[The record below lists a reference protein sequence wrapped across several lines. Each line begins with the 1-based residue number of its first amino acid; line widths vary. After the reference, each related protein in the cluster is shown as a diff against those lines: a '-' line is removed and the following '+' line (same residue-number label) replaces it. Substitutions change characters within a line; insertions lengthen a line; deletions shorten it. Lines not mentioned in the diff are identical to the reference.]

1 MQNGRLTMES
11 QHSNNNRS
19 WLKVGQFGTAYR
31 HFIKIAKG
39 YWHSKVDCPEIFNS
53 NAKIPLYLLT
63 KLCPGDLRTSD
74 FAL

>member
-53 NAKIPLYLLT
+53 NAKIPPL
-63 KLCPGDLRTSD
+63 SVN
-74 FAL
+74 